1 MNGNLS
7 TGEDNFQKYL
17 NEQANTTSTILLP
30 DDKVD
35 RMTSLLEKNRK
46 QMHLDLDTMWKTKG
60 FSLKLVPFFGS
71 ENELCVPTAR

>member
-46 QMHLDLDTMWKTKG
+46 QMHLDLDTM
-60 FSLKLVPFFGS
+60 
-71 ENELCVPTAR
+71 